1 MVDFSDVKRAAS
13 VLLGIAHKT
22 PVLTSKTANE
32 RFGAQLFF
40 KCENFQRAGAF
51 KFRGAYFALS
61 QLSDDQRS
69 RGVLTYSSGNHAQA
83 LALAGKLLRVQITV
97 IMPSDAPAL
106 KVAATKGYGGE
117 VILYDRD
124 ETSREALGSQIS
136 GERGLTVVPP
146 YDHVDIVAGQGTVA
160 KELIESVGELDY
172 LMVCAGG
179 GGLLSGSSISAKA
192 LSPNC
197 KVIGVE
203 PEAGDDICRSFKSGQ
218 LETCHNPDTI
228 ADGARTPSAS
238 DLTFSIIKQNVFDM
252 LSVKD
257 ATLVE
262 CTKFYAE
269 RMKIIVE
276 PTGCLS
282 LAALWENQVDISG
295 KKVGVII
302 SGGNVDLA
310 MLAEF
315 WRSN

>member
-1 MVDFSDVKRAAS
+1 MVDFSDVQRAAS
-13 VLLGIAHKT
+13 VLDGVAHKT
-22 PVLTSKTANE
+22 HVLTSKTANE
-32 RFGAQLFF
+32 KFGAQLYF

-61 QLSDDQRS
+61 QLSGDQRV

-83 LALAGKLLRVQITV
+83 LALAGKLLGVQIVV

-106 KVAATKGYGGE
+106 KVAATKGYGAE

-136 GERGLTVVPP
+136 AERGLTVIPP
-146 YDHVDIVAGQGTVA
+146 YDHIDIVAGQGTVA
-160 KELIESVGELDY
+160 KELIEKVGELDY

-179 GGLLSGSSISAKA
+179 GGLLSGSSLSAKA

-203 PEAGDDICRSFKSGQ
+203 PESGDDICRSFRSGQ
-218 LETCHNPDTI
+218 LETCHNPETI

-238 DLTFSIIKQNVFDM
+238 ELTFSIIKQNVFDM

-257 ATLVE
+257 STLIE

-282 LAALWENQVDISG
+282 LAALWENQVDVSG

-310 MLAEF
+310 TLAEF
-315 WRSN
+315 WESK

>member
-1 MVDFSDVKRAAS
+1 MVDFSDVQRAAS
-13 VLLGIAHKT
+13 DLEGVAHKT

-32 RFGAQLFF
+32 KFGAQLYF

-61 QLSDDQRS
+61 QLSADQRS

-83 LALAGKLLRVQITV
+83 LALAGKLFGVQIIV

-106 KVAATKGYGGE
+106 KVAATKGYGAE

-124 ETSREALGSQIS
+124 ETSRETLGSQIS
-136 GERGLTVVPP
+136 AERGLTVIPP

-160 KELIESVGELDY
+160 KELFENVGELDY

-179 GGLLSGSSISAKA
+179 GGLLSGSSLSAKA

-203 PEAGDDICRSFKSGQ
+203 PEAGDDICRSFRSGQ
-218 LETCHNPDTI
+218 LETCHNPETI

-238 DLTFSIIKQNVFDM
+238 ELTFSIIKQNVFDM

-257 ATLVE
+257 STLIE

-282 LAALWENQVDISG
+282 LAALWENQLDVSG

-310 MLAEF
+310 TLAEF
-315 WRSN
+315 WRFI

>member
-1 MVDFSDVKRAAS
+1 MVDFSDVQRAAS
-13 VLLGIAHKT
+13 VLQGIAHKT
-22 PVLTSKTANE
+22 PVLTSKTANK
-32 RFGAQLFF
+32 RFDAQLFF

-61 QLSDDQRS
+61 QLSDNQRR

-83 LALAGKLLRVQITV
+83 LAFAGKLLGVQITV

-106 KVAATKGYGGE
+106 KVAATKEYGGE

-136 GERGLTVVPP
+136 SERGLTVVPP
-146 YDHVDIVAGQGTVA
+146 YDHEDIVAGQGTVV

-192 LSPNC
+192 LSPQC

-257 ATLVE
+257 ATLIE

-295 KKVGVII
+295 KKIGVII
-302 SGGNVDLA
+302 SGGNADLA
-310 MLAEF
+310 TLAEF

>member
-1 MVDFSDVKRAAS
+1 MVDFSDVQRAAS
-13 VLLGIAHKT
+13 VLEGVAHKT

-32 RFGAQLFF
+32 KFGAQLYF

-61 QLSDDQRS
+61 QLSEDQRT

-83 LALAGKLLRVQITV
+83 LALAGKLFGVKIVV

-106 KVAATKGYGGE
+106 KVAATKGYGAE

-136 GERGLTVVPP
+136 SERGLTVIPP

-160 KELIESVGELDY
+160 KELIEKVGELDY

-179 GGLLSGSSISAKA
+179 GGLLSGSSLSAKA

-203 PEAGDDICRSFKSGQ
+203 PEAGDDICRSFRSGQ
-218 LETCHNPDTI
+218 LETCHNPETI

-238 DLTFSIIKQNVFDM
+238 ELTFSIIKQNIFDM

-257 ATLVE
+257 STLIE
-262 CTKFYAE
+262 CMKLYAE

-282 LAALWENQVDISG
+282 LAALWENQVDVSG

-310 MLAEF
+310 TLAEF
-315 WRSN
+315 WGLN